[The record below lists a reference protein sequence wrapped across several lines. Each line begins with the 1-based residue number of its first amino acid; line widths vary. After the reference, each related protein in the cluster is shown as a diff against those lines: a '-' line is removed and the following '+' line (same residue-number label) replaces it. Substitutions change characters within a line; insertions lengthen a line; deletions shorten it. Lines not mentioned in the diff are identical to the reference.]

1 MDVKTGFSAQVKN
14 SKSAAEIDKELNR
27 AIIAGEGR
35 KETYSK
41 NWSIVDINDIVER
54 FAPGVTPKLENGK
67 VTYTSEDGRY
77 EVAAD
82 IGGGYLRIVD
92 NVLNCNVDAFGNDV
106 RNYTDENGRQH
117 GRSHSEQM
125 ALTHFRIRKKG
136 ETI

>member
-54 FAPGVTPKLENGK
+54 FTPNVTPKVEKGK
-67 VTYTSEDGRY
+67 VRYKSIDGRY
-77 EVAAD
+77 EILAD
-82 IGGGYLRIVD
+82 IGGGYLRIFD
-92 NVLNCNVDAFGNDV
+92 HVLKCNVDAFGNDV
-106 RNYTDENGRQH
+106 RNYTDENGKQH
-117 GRSHSEQM
+117 GRAKSKQRE
-125 ALTHFRIRKKG
+125 LTHFRIKKR
-136 ETI
+136 EEMK